1 MAKTKTAAKTDAKHS
16 AKSNFGRWGWWII
29 IYTAILM
36 FIANGAQSD
45 GLNLLV
51 SKFAYVNG
59 WDSNTVLALATPA
72 GYVALAVG
80 VPLGWWIAK
89 KGAKQVLIVTLIV
102 GGLAYALMGNSNNI
116 VVYFIF
122 QCILFCC
129 ANCFSVHAVNT
140 LVANWFPRKKG
151 LALGWATMG
160 MNASSALTSVIL
172 SALFARFTLAVSLD
186 IMGLCTIIMGIVT
199 IFCIKNT
206 PEEVGCTP
214 DNEPMSKEQIEANKK
229 EQEEYKSPWTFG
241 KLLKDKDV
249 WMCGLCYGC
258 FMLVTVGIMSQL
270 VSRIMEMGFT
280 QSYSIGCVSAC
291 AIVGLVGSYVWGV
304 LDQKKGTKW
313 STVFF
318 GIWYA
323 CGIAF
328 NVAASLL
335 IDVAR
340 IPALVCMYISIFI
353 IGVSIG
359 GTANFAPSMTTN
371 IFGRRDFPLAFT
383 VVNTIYNVMRCTSY
397 AVLAAVLALTGS
409 YTAAYVVFI
418 FISLAGSLIASRIDD
433 TEKSTRTPKTKD
445 SKKAAAA
452 QAKQ

>member
-1 MAKTKTAAKTDAKHS
+1 MAKNKKAAAKQADAAQDVKKS
-16 AKSNFGRWGWWII
+16 ASSNFGKWGWWII

-51 SKFAYVNG
+51 SKFSYVNG

-80 VPLGWWIAK
+80 VPLGWWIMK
-89 KGAKQVLIVTLIV
+89 SGARKVLIWMLII
-102 GGLAYALMGNSNNI
+102 GGVAYAAMGNSTNI

-122 QCILFCC
+122 QSILFTC
-129 ANCFSVHAVNT
+129 ANCFSVHCVNT

-160 MNASSALTSVIL
+160 MNASSALTSIIL
-172 SALFARFTLAVSLD
+172 SGLFSKFTLAVSLD
-186 IMGLCTIIMGIVT
+186 IMGLATIIMGIVT
-199 IFCIKNT
+199 IFCIRDT
-206 PEEVGCTP
+206 PEEVGCSP
-214 DNEPMSKEQIEANKK
+214 DNEPMSKEQISANLE
-229 EQEEYKSPWTFG
+229 EQNNYKSPWTFP
-241 KLLKDKDV
+241 KLLKDKDT

-280 QSYSIGCVSAC
+280 QDYAISCVSIC
-291 AIVGLVGSYVWGV
+291 AIIGLVGSYVWGL

-318 GIWYA
+318 GVWYA
-323 CGIAF
+323 AGIAF

-335 IDVAR
+335 LSSSRVV
-340 IPALVCMYISIFI
+340 ALVCMYISIFI

-397 AVLAAVLALTGS
+397 AVLAAVLAVTGS

-418 FISLAGSLIASRIDD
+418 FISLVGSVIAWRIDD
-433 TEKSTRTPKTKD
+433 TPKSERLP
-445 SKKAAAA
+445 KAAK
-452 QAKQ
+452 AKK

>member
-1 MAKTKTAAKTDAKHS
+1 MAKKTKKPADAKTS
-16 AKSNFGRWGWWII
+16 ANSNFGAWGWWII

-51 SKFAYVNG
+51 SKFSYVNG

-72 GYVALAVG
+72 GYVALAIG
-80 VPLGWWIAK
+80 VPMGWWIMK
-89 KGAKQVLIVTLIV
+89 KGAKQVLIFTLIV
-102 GGLAYALMGNSNNI
+102 GGVAYALMGNSHSI

-122 QCILFCC
+122 QCILYCC

-140 LVANWFPRKKG
+140 LVANWFPKKKG

-160 MNASSALTSVIL
+160 MNASSALTSIIL
-172 SALFARFTLAVSLD
+172 SALFARFTLAISLD
-186 IMGLCTIIMGIVT
+186 IMGAATVIMGIVT
-199 IFCIKNT
+199 IFCIRNT
-206 PEEVGCTP
+206 PEEVGRTP
-214 DNEPMSKEQIEANKK
+214 DNEPLSQEEIAANLA
-229 EQEEYKSPWTFG
+229 EQESYKSPWTFG

-270 VSRIMEMGFT
+270 VSRIMTMGFT
-280 QSYSIGCVSAC
+280 QNYAIGCVSVC
-291 AIVGLVGSYVWGV
+291 AIIGLVGSYVWGV

-323 CGIAF
+323 AGIAF
-328 NVAASLL
+328 NVLASLL
-335 IDVAR
+335 IDTVR
-340 IPALVCMYISIFI
+340 IPALACMYISIFI

-383 VVNTIYNVMRCTSY
+383 VINTIYNIMRCTSY
-397 AVLAAVLALTGS
+397 AVLAAVLAVTGS
-409 YTAAYVVFI
+409 YTAAYVVFVI
-418 FISLAGSLIASRIDD
+418 ISLIGSMIAAQIDD
-433 TEKSTRTPKTKD
+433 TEKSTRPPKPAKE
-445 SKKAAAA
+445 KKS
-452 QAKQ
+452 